1 MIVPVI
7 LLNYNSSGDCRKCV
21 SFLKRQQGVDTEII
35 LVDNCSKE
43 EDVIALR
50 DLAQE
55 QGCTLIEN
63 KENRGYNAGNNI
75 GLRYASERGY
85 KYALIAN
92 PDMEFPQ
99 PDYLARMVAK
109 MDEDPQIV
117 VCGSNIIDLDGLRQ
131 SPKRFTSYSE
141 ELFWFFYSFKRLICK
156 HSGSIIL
163 SPKNQYC
170 DMLMGSCILVSID
183 FIKQIDFFDEGVFL
197 YCEEPIL
204 GKQVAKS
211 NKKMFYFHDITA
223 LHAHKESAKGSFV
236 KRHDFYWRSRWYYL
250 VNHAGYSKLQL
261 SLMWISKKIFYLIK
275 RIEFI
280 IKNQK

>member
-1 MIVPVI
+1 MIIPVI
-7 LLNYNSSGDCRKCV
+7 LLNYNLSVDCRKCV
-21 SFLKRQQGVDTEII
+21 SFLKRQNGVDTEII

-109 MDEDPQIV
+109 MEEDADIAVCASDIV
-117 VCGSNIIDLDGLRQ
+117 TPEGRHQNPMREGSFSEDFFWPITILRNRKKKEWLLMDYTK
-131 SPKRFTSYSE
+131 SGYCEKVSGCSFMIRMSFVE
-141 ELFWFFYSFKRLICK
+141 EI
-156 HSGSIIL
+156 
-163 SPKNQYC
+163 N
-170 DMLMGSCILVSID
+170 
-183 FIKQIDFFDEGVFL
+183 FFDEGVFL

-204 GKQVAKS
+204 AKQVARCGYKMYYMHDSQAIHRHIKS
-211 NKKMFYFHDITA
+211 EKGDPRKRMKKFRT
-223 LHAHKESAKGSFV
+223 SQ
-236 KRHDFYWRSRWYYL
+236 RYYL
-250 VNHAGYSKLQL
+250 KNYSGHSRVSLALLSVSQSLQQWFTK
-261 SLMWISKKIFYLIK
+261 MCIK
-275 RIEFI
+275 
-280 IKNQK
+280 